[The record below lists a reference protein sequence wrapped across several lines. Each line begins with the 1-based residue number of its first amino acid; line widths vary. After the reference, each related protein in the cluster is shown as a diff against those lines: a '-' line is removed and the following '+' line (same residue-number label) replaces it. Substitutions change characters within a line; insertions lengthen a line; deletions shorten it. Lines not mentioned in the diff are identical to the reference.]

1 MTEEKKTL
9 KQRVKDSFMAFLIWR
24 EHHIKEKNFV
34 LLLAFLVGILTVEVG
49 AVSDSFAYLRV
60 PVPLTEL
67 PCPAS
72 V

>member
-34 LLLAFLVGILTVEVG
+34 LLLAFLVGILG
-49 AVSDSFAYLRV
+49 GFAAMVLKFLIHFISLAGWHLCKDRR
-60 PVPLTEL
+60 
-67 PCPAS
+67 A
-72 V
+72 